1 MATTRSST
9 GSAKSSPAP
18 AKKANRKRSAE
29 SQSSP
34 PAKRG
39 RPAKVKKAK
48 QQKTVEET
56 MTGVENGKDVA
67 KQVNDES
74 EEQAD
79 GNGKDGEADSTQV
92 NESQEQENEE
102 SEDANA
108 DKTNTKPKGAQDGEK
123 NTFGEVE
130 ADASEVNVAA
140 QKEQEEK
147 GEPIANNSKS
157 VLEDDAHAAV
167 IPSSLLERG
176 TMYLFFRA
184 HVGGENP
191 RGIEDAARSYIVL
204 RPVPLPNQLRG
215 GPLVDTGDARLLALP
230 KTVLPTSGKD
240 QFLFFVEKT
249 KASVKEIRE
258 YFATNEFAT
267 KTAGYV
273 SLLSCLA
280 PLSNEY
286 QHKHHSGNPA
296 HCRSC
301 LCDHLQWA

>member
-102 SEDANA
+102 SEHANA
-108 DKTNTKPKGAQDGEK
+108 GKTNTKPKGAQGGEK

-167 IPSSLLERG
+167 IPSSILERG

-184 HVGGENP
+184 HVGGENL

-215 GPLVDTGDARLLALP
+215 GPLVDSGDARLLALP

-249 KASVKEIRE
+249 KATVKEIRE

-273 SLLSCLA
+273 SLLSCLV

>member
-9 GSAKSSPAP
+9 GSAKSSPVP

-48 QQKTVEET
+48 QQKAVEET
-56 MTGVENGKDVA
+56 MTGVENDKDVA
-67 KQVNDES
+67 KQINDAS

-92 NESQEQENEE
+92 NESQKQENEE
-102 SEDANA
+102 SEDASA
-108 DKTNTKPKGAQDGEK
+108 GKTETKPKGAQDGEK
-123 NTFGEVE
+123 NAFDEVK
-130 ADASEVNVAA
+130 ANASEVNVAA

-157 VLEDDAHAAV
+157 VLEDDAHAAA
-167 IPSSLLERG
+167 IPSSILERG
-176 TMYLFFRA
+176 VMYLFFRA
-184 HVGGENP
+184 RVGVENP
-191 RGIEDAARSYIVL
+191 QGIEDVARSYMVL
-204 RPVPLPNQLRG
+204 RPLPLGTQLCE
-215 GPLVDTGDARLLALP
+215 GPLEDSGDARLLALP
-230 KTVLPTSGKD
+230 KTVLPTSSKD
-240 QFLFFVEKT
+240 QFLFFIEKT
-249 KASVKEIRE
+249 KTTVKEIRE
-258 YFATNEFAT
+258 YFAINEYAT

-273 SLLSCLA
+273 SIFSCLA

-286 QHKHHSGNPA
+286 QLKRRSGSPA
-296 HCRSC
+296 YCRSY
-301 LCDHLQWA
+301 LCNHLQWA